1 MAMPFSEKIAVA
13 EYFGKKNF
21 LEVST
26 KVWENVFFE
35 SLKKSPLTSQT
46 KTLFTLRPPTT
57 F

>member
-21 LEVST
+21 FEVST

-35 SLKKSPLTSQT
+35 SLKKIINLSN
-46 KTLFTLRPPTT
+46 KNT
-57 F
+57 FHS